1 VKAIFYNLLAWAI
14 LPFMDTIAKYL
25 SSDLSFFQI
34 TWARYFF
41 TVLFTLPF
49 MFFFFRKNLTWTT
62 QPKLQ
67 IFRGLTLLFANV
79 LFFYSISVIS
89 MAKALTLAFVAPLI
103 TTALSPFFL
112 GEKVG
117 FKRWSAVIVG
127 FIGSLIVIRPGFI
140 EFNLASVAAL
150 GTGFFYGIYLIIT
163 RKLHRSDSPLL
174 TLLLTGV
181 VGFVVASFLVPVVWI
196 NPTFNQ
202 WSLLALMGIF
212 ACLGHLFLILS
223 LKYADAS
230 KLAPFGYFE
239 IVTNI
244 ILGYYFFSDFPDF
257 WMWIGLLIIISS
269 GIYITIRERSR
280 GVYIP
285 FKGP

>member
-1 VKAIFYNLLAWAI
+1 MKAISYNLLAWAI

-25 SSDLSFFQI
+25 SAELSFFQI

-41 TVLFTLPF
+41 TVFFTLPF
-49 MFFFFRKNLTWTT
+49 MFFFFKKNLTWTS

-67 IFRGLTLLFANV
+67 IFRGLTLFFANI
-79 LFFYSISVIS
+79 LFFYSISIIS

-103 TTALSPFFL
+103 TTALSPIFL

-117 FKRWSAVIVG
+117 FRRWSAVIIG
-127 FIGSLIVIRPGFI
+127 FVGSLIVIRPGFI
-140 EFNLASVAAL
+140 EFNLATVAAL
-150 GTGFFYGIYLIIT
+150 GTGFFYGIYLVIT
-163 RKLHRSDSPLL
+163 RKLHTSDSPLL

-181 VGFVVASFLVPVVWI
+181 VGAVVASFLVPVVWI

-202 WSLLALMGIF
+202 WALLALMGIF

-239 IVTNI
+239 IVTNV
-244 ILGYYFFSDFPDF
+244 ILGYYYFGDFPHYWTWF
-257 WMWIGLLIIISS
+257 GLAIIICS
-269 GIYITIRERSR
+269 
-280 GVYIP
+280 GVYIT
-285 FKGP
+285 FRERVGLLVK

>member
-1 VKAIFYNLLAWAI
+1 MKAIFYNLLAWAI

-41 TVLFTLPF
+41 TVFFTLPF
-49 MFFFFRKNLTWTT
+49 MFFFFRENLTFTT

-103 TTALSPFFL
+103 TTALSPIFL

-117 FKRWSAVIVG
+117 FRRWSAVIVG

-140 EFNLASVAAL
+140 EFNLASTAAL

-163 RKLHRSDSPLL
+163 RKLHSSDSPLL

-181 VGFVVASFLVPVVWI
+181 VGAVVASFLVPIVWI

-239 IVTNI
+239 IVTNV
-244 ILGYYFFSDFPDF
+244 ILGYYFFADFPHYF
-257 WMWIGLLIIISS
+257 TWVGLAIIVSS
-269 GIYITIRERSR
+269 GIYISIREQ
-280 GVYIP
+280 GIE
-285 FKGP
+285 

>member
-1 VKAIFYNLLAWAI
+1 MKAIFYNLLAWAI

-41 TVLFTLPF
+41 TVFFTLPF
-49 MFFFFRKNLTWTT
+49 MFFFFKKNLTWTS
-62 QPKLQ
+62 QPRLQ
-67 IFRGLTLLFANV
+67 FFRGLTLFFANI
-79 LFFYSISVIS
+79 LFFYSISIIS

-103 TTALSPFFL
+103 TTTLSSIFL
-112 GEKVG
+112 SEKVG
-117 FKRWSAVIVG
+117 FRRWSAVIVG
-127 FIGSLIVIRPGFI
+127 FVGSLIVIRPGFI
-140 EFNLASVAAL
+140 EFNLATIAAL
-150 GTGFFYGIYLIIT
+150 GTGFFYGIYLVIT
-163 RKLHRSDSPLL
+163 RKLHTSDSPLL

-181 VGFVVASFLVPVVWI
+181 VGAIIGSIFVPLVWI

-239 IVTNI
+239 IVTNV
-244 ILGYYFFSDFPDF
+244 ILGYYFFSDFPHY
-257 WMWIGLLIIISS
+257 WTWLGLTIIICS
-269 GIYITIRERSR
+269 
-280 GVYIP
+280 GVYISLRERTAVLIR
-285 FKGP
+285 

>member
-1 VKAIFYNLLAWAI
+1 
-14 LPFMDTIAKYL
+14 MDTIAKYL

-41 TVLFTLPF
+41 TVFFTLPF
-49 MFFFFRKNLTWTT
+49 MFFFFKKNLTWTA

-67 IFRGLTLLFANV
+67 IFRGLTLFFANV

-103 TTALSPFFL
+103 TTALSPIFL

-117 FKRWSAVIVG
+117 FRRWSAVLVG

-140 EFNLASVAAL
+140 DFNLASVAAL
-150 GTGFFYGIYLIIT
+150 GTGCFYGIYLIIT
-163 RKLHRSDSPLL
+163 RKLHSSDNPLL

-181 VGFVVASFLVPVVWI
+181 VGLIFGSFLVPIVWI
-196 NPTFNQ
+196 NPSFNQ
-202 WSLLALMGIF
+202 WSLLSLMGIF

-239 IVTNI
+239 IITNI
-244 ILGYYFFSDFPDF
+244 ILGYYFFMDFPDKWTF
-257 WMWIGLLIIISS
+257 LGLFIIIFS
-269 GIYITIRERSR
+269 GLYITLRENTKLVR
-280 GVYIP
+280 P
-285 FKGP
+285 F

>member
-1 VKAIFYNLLAWAI
+1 VKAILYNLLAWAI

-41 TVLFTLPF
+41 TVSFTLPF

-67 IFRGLTLLFANV
+67 FLRGLTLFFANV
-79 LFFYSISVIS
+79 LFFYSISIIS

-103 TTALSPFFL
+103 TTALSPFIL

-117 FKRWSAVIVG
+117 FRRWSAVIVG

-140 EFNLASVAAL
+140 DFNLASIAAL
-150 GTGFFYGIYLIIT
+150 GTGCFYGIYLIIT
-163 RKLHRSDSPLL
+163 RKLHSSDSPLL

-181 VGFVVASFLVPVVWI
+181 VGLVFGSFLVPVVWI

-202 WSLLALMGIF
+202 WSLLALMGLF

-230 KLAPFGYFE
+230 KLAPLGYFE

-244 ILGYYFFSDFPDF
+244 ILGYYFFMDLPDKWTF
-257 WMWIGLLIIISS
+257 LGLFIIISS
-269 GIYITIRERSR
+269 GLYITFREGSKQIRS
-280 GVYIP
+280 I
-285 FKGP
+285 

>member
-25 SSDLSFFQI
+25 SSELSFFQI

-49 MFFFFRKNLTWTT
+49 MFFFFRKNLTWST

-67 IFRGLTLLFANV
+67 IFRGLTLLFANI
-79 LFFYSISVIS
+79 LFFYSISIIS

-103 TTALSPFFL
+103 TTALSPIFL

-117 FKRWSAVIVG
+117 VRRWSAVIIG
-127 FIGSLIVIRPGFI
+127 FVGSLIVIQPGFI
-140 EFNLASVAAL
+140 EFNLASISAL
-150 GTGFFYGIYLIIT
+150 GTGFFYGIYLVIT
-163 RKLHRSDSPLL
+163 RKLHSSDSPLL

-181 VGFVVASFLVPVVWI
+181 VGAVLASFFVPVVWI

-239 IVTNI
+239 IVTNV
-244 ILGYYFFSDFPDF
+244 ILGYYFFGDFPHY
-257 WMWIGLLIIISS
+257 WTWVGLAIIVCS
-269 GIYITIRERSR
+269 GIYISLRERSDVLIR
-280 GVYIP
+280 
-285 FKGP
+285 

>member
-1 VKAIFYNLLAWAI
+1 MKAIFYNLLAWAI

-41 TVLFTLPF
+41 TVFFTLPF
-49 MFFFFRKNLTWTT
+49 MFFFFRKNLTWSTH
-62 QPKLQ
+62 PKLQ
-67 IFRGLTLLFANV
+67 IFRGLTLFFANV

-103 TTALSPFFL
+103 TTALSPIFL

-117 FKRWSAVIVG
+117 IRRWSAVIIG
-127 FIGSLIVIRPGFI
+127 FVGSLIVIRPGFI

-150 GTGFFYGIYLIIT
+150 GTGFFYGIYLVIT
-163 RKLHRSDSPLL
+163 RKLHTSDNPLL
-174 TLLLTGV
+174 TLLLTGL
-181 VGFVVASFLVPVVWI
+181 VGAAIGSFLVPVVWI

-239 IVTNI
+239 IVTNVV
-244 ILGYYFFSDFPDF
+244 LGYYFFGDFPHY
-257 WMWIGLLIIISS
+257 WTWVGLSIIVCS
-269 GIYITIRERSR
+269 GIYISLREKSSLL
-280 GVYIP
+280 I
-285 FKGP
+285 K

>member
-1 VKAIFYNLLAWAI
+1 MKAIFYNLLAWAI

-41 TVLFTLPF
+41 TVFFTLPF
-49 MFFFFRKNLTWTT
+49 MFFFFRKKLTWSS

-67 IFRGLTLLFANV
+67 ILRGLTLFFANV
-79 LFFYSISVIS
+79 LFFYSISIIS

-103 TTALSPFFL
+103 TTALSPIFL
-112 GEKVG
+112 DEKVG
-117 FKRWSAVIVG
+117 IRRWSAVIVG

-140 EFNLASVAAL
+140 DFNLASVAAL
-150 GTGFFYGIYLIIT
+150 GTGCFYGIYLIIT
-163 RKLHRSDSPLL
+163 RKLHSSDNPLL

-181 VGFVVASFLVPVVWI
+181 VGLIFGSFLVPIVWI
-196 NPTFNQ
+196 NPSFNQ
-202 WSLLALMGIF
+202 WSLLSLMGIF

-239 IVTNI
+239 IITNI
-244 ILGYYFFSDFPDF
+244 ILGYYFFMDFPDKWTF
-257 WMWIGLLIIISS
+257 LGLFIIIFS
-269 GIYITIRERSR
+269 GLYITLRENTKLVR
-280 GVYIP
+280 P
-285 FKGP
+285 F

>member
-1 VKAIFYNLLAWAI
+1 MKAISYNLLAWAI

-41 TVLFTLPF
+41 TVFFTLPF
-49 MFFFFRKNLTWTT
+49 MFFFFKKNLTWTT

-117 FKRWSAVIVG
+117 FRRWSAVIVG
-127 FIGSLIVIRPGFI
+127 FVGSLIVIRPGFI
-140 EFNLASVAAL
+140 EFNLASIAAL

-163 RKLHRSDSPLL
+163 RKLHSSDSPLL

-181 VGFVVASFLVPVVWI
+181 VGAVVASLFVPIVWI

-239 IVTNI
+239 IVTNV
-244 ILGYYFFSDFPDF
+244 ILGYYFFADFPHYWTWF
-257 WMWIGLLIIISS
+257 GFAIIACS
-269 GIYITIRERSR
+269 GIYISIRERVGDVTR
-280 GVYIP
+280 
-285 FKGP
+285 

>member
-1 VKAIFYNLLAWAI
+1 MKAIFYNLLAWAI

-41 TVLFTLPF
+41 TVFFTLPF